1 MKRKQE
7 WITPDQMIELIIVV
21 SLAPFFLL
29 GIATMLQGGLLAGF
43 GGACLAF
50 LTLFFVYRFLKDEIH
65 RRFQLS
71 KSTN

>member
-7 WITPDQMIELIIVV
+7 WITPDQMIELNIIV

-29 GIATMLQGGLLAGF
+29 GVATMLQGGLLAGL
-43 GGACLAF
+43 GGACLAS
-50 LTLFFVYRFLKDEIH
+50 LTLFFGYRFLKDEIH

>member
-7 WITPDQMIELIIVV
+7 WITPDQMIELIIVA

-29 GIATMLQGGLLAGF
+29 GVATMLQGGLLAGL
-43 GGACLAF
+43 GGACLASM
-50 LTLFFVYRFLKDEIH
+50 TLFFGYRFLKDEIH
-65 RRFQLS
+65 RRFQIS